1 MGLTTWSPLASG
13 LLTGKY
19 DDGVPADSRLALEE
33 YAWLQR
39 GVFGEPAE
47 RRRER
52 ARAFTSQARQL
63 GVAPATLAIA
73 WCLRNPNVS
82 CVLLGATKVEQLLQ
96 NMEALDAGARI
107 DAATWARIE
116 AATA

>member
-1 MGLTTWSPLASG
+1 M
-13 LLTGKY
+13 
-19 DDGVPADSRLALEE
+19 PAGSRLAQEG
-33 YAWLQR
+33 YGWLRRSVLDPQAG
-39 GVFGEPAE
+39 GVD
-47 RRRER
+47 R
-52 ARAFTSQARQL
+52 ARRFSAIAAELRI
-63 GVAPATLAIA
+63 APATLAIA

-107 DAATWARIE
+107 DAATWTRIE